1 MLYERTALA
10 FGPGSSFFIKRVK
23 PKLLKADIYNI
34 GINEWEV

>member
-1 MLYERTALA
+1 MRELLWPLGQAVL
-10 FGPGSSFFIKRVK
+10 FLLKRVK